1 MDGSCLVLPTVH
13 EESTDLIAKCV
24 RRLLFK
30 HTYGVPSPAS
40 TVQGDRYYYND
51 DCLPSDAGK
60 YAEKDMHPCFGG
72 VGVGP
77 YSSKL

>member
-30 HTYGVPSPAS
+30 HIYLASPWLA
-40 TVQGDRYYYND
+40 RYRMILHYYND